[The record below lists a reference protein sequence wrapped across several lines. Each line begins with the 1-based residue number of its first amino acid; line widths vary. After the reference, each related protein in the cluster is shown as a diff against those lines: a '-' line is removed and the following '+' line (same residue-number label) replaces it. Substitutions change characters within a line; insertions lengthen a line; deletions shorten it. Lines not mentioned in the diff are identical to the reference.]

1 MSTRANIAVE
11 GTEIKIYK
19 HSDGYPKYMIP
30 RLIKIADKFLENR
43 GDDPHYLPAYI
54 LREFKIIEEEESKD
68 WYRAYPDPIKSKERN
83 DCLGWGIQTYFSE
96 DIDFMYKVN
105 LTEDNHFINVYR
117 IYGDFNDDI
126 LSRFKVIETIDLGMK
141 EYDYKLD

>member
-1 MSTRANIAVE
+1 
-11 GTEIKIYK
+11 
-19 HSDGYPKYMIP
+19 
-30 RLIKIADKFLENR
+30 
-43 GDDPHYLPAYI
+43 
-54 LREFKIIEEEESKD
+54 
-68 WYRAYPDPIKSKERN
+68 
-83 DCLGWGIQTYFSE
+83 
-96 DIDFMYKVN
+96 MYKVN